1 MSRMLLTLFVFT
13 VGHVWAY
20 EPDIPRLRALY
31 YKAPQSKAATDEFF
45 NAVSQ
50 GTSEQHPVISCYKG
64 VALMMK
70 ANFSMNPYLKLSYF
84 NKGKT
89 LIAEAVKRD
98 PTNIEIRFIRFC
110 AQTNAP
116 FFLGY
121 NNEIE
126 TDKHTIL
133 HSWRTVND
141 ADLKEKIRAY
151 MISSNYCSK
160 DEKSVL

>member
-1 MSRMLLTLFVFT
+1 MRMLLTVFVFPI
-13 VGHVWAY
+13 GRVWAY

-45 NAVSQ
+45 NAVNQ
-50 GTSEQHPVISCYKG
+50 GSAEQYPIISCYKG

-70 ANFSMNPYLKLSYF
+70 ANFSMNPYLKLNYF

-98 PTNIEIRFIRFC
+98 PRNIEIRFIRFC

-126 TDKHTIL
+126 GDKYTIL
-133 HSWRTVND
+133 HSLRTLSD
-141 ADLKEKIRAY
+141 ADLKEKMRAY
-151 MISSNYCSK
+151 MISSDYCSK
-160 DEKSVL
+160 DEKSVLL